1 MFVDFS
7 KTNHTY
13 AINGEIVGISV
24 TELLKKHGLAPS
36 FSGVSEEVLAKAA
49 ERGNEIHADCEGILN
64 EREYTPTTP
73 QGVQF
78 AKWVKENLSSGVAEL
93 PLGIDYNDSLIA
105 GTADVM
111 GTLKDGRYVVCDH
124 KTTHTVNTEYV
135 TWQVNLLDYMARKL
149 YEKGETLNGRPFMWT
164 GASAFYCLWYTPDGD
179 FKPIELQ
186 KIPDTE
192 IETLLQCE
200 ASDEIYQRP
209 VLVVEAELQ
218 EKIEK
223 AENALIVAETAYKE
237 AKAKEE
243 LLRAELLKI
252 MEAQGVRSWE
262 TDKVKATYVAKADR
276 ITVDSKKL
284 KQKYG
289 AIYTECSKM
298 TSTAAYV
305 RIKIKGADNEEEQ

>member
-1 MFVDFS
+1 MFIDFS

-49 ERGNEIHADCEGILN
+49 ERGKEIHADCEGILN
-64 EREYTPTTP
+64 EREYTPATP
-73 QGVQF
+73 QGIQF
-78 AKWVKENLSSGVAEL
+78 AKWAKENLSSGVAEL
-93 PLGIDYNDSLIA
+93 PLGIDYRDTLIA

-124 KTTHTVNTEYV
+124 KTTHVVNKEYV

-149 YEKGETLNGRPFMWT
+149 YEKGETLNGRPFNWT
-164 GASAFYCLWYTPDGD
+164 GAQAFYCFWYTPDGE
-179 FKPIELQ
+179 FKAIELE
-186 KIPDTE
+186 KIPDAE
-192 IETLLQCE
+192 IENLLECE
-200 ASDEIYQRP
+200 VCGDIYQRP
-209 VLVVEAELQ
+209 VLVVENELK
-218 EKIEK
+218 EKIEQ
-223 AENALIVAETAYKE
+223 AEAALIAAETTYKE
-237 AKAKEE
+237 AKAREE

-252 MEAQGVRSWE
+252 MEQQGVRSWE

-284 KQKYG
+284 KQNYG
-289 AIYTECSKM
+289 AIYTECAKM
-298 TSTAAYV
+298 TSTAAHV
-305 RIKIKGADNEEEQ
+305 RIKIKGADDEEQ